1 MKRVVLQ
8 TVALLIVTH
17 LPVQAQ
23 VSRALSG
30 ALKMGSQAEHL
41 INPQQITSIVQRAA
55 LQQAVPAQFLAMH
68 HAPAQTLVWGTTVA
82 LPLERRFIP
91 TPVEP
96 AVTDVPQ
103 TRSWIEQQQRNF
115 KAWQLKREHARQIAL
130 TQALAAL
137 PQLRPEL
144 AFYADDLSGLLVQE
158 HHIHQL
164 PALPLLA
171 RPNYL
176 YRGLS
181 LESDGSGLR
190 RILHHG
196 LLLQDVGQFS
206 NSLLM
211 SLASTPQDAAEISK
225 LKYTNLAQSPHTALQ
240 YSFRKV
246 NTSSDVLPVI
256 VSVKGIEENGAV
268 VRVQHDIP
276 AEHLPEVTALLKIN
290 DTPTWCSVKLEGSG
304 FKITPYEIK

>member
-8 TVALLIVTH
+8 TAVWMIATT
-17 LPVQAQ
+17 LPAQAQ
-23 VSRALSG
+23 VSRAISG
-30 ALKMGSQAEHL
+30 AFKAGEHL
-41 INPQQITSIVQRAA
+41 INPQQIVSAVERATAKRA
-55 LQQAVPAQFLAMH
+55 LSAQFLAMH
-68 HAPAQTLVWGTTVA
+68 HSLAAERSLVWGTAVA

-91 TPVEP
+91 TPLEP

-211 SLASTPQDAAEISK
+211 SLASTPQDAAAISK